1 MSKICYCG
9 DCINNRTCCIRER
22 ACHPEFIVSINPHP
36 AFSSSTYNTK
46 ISPSNTSTE
55 RTESTPNLQT
65 AFNYAAKPLSKPHQR
80 GCREESTP
88 NLHTAFN
95 YAAKP
100 LSKPHQRGCREES
113 TPNLHT
119 AYYAAKPLS
128 KPHQGGCREEKRPYE
143 GVDYGK
149 RDSRN
154 QINREF
160 SNNGNHDAP
169 GNQRMRE
176 STPITPHPTLKPHQ
190 PNKRDSMLSTI
201 SSCSSYKSSA
211 TNHSQSSY
219 YSIESYSSAKENS
232 HPRNGNDPRCYPTPI
247 KCNFPST
254 EPADYPRYNPSVPKK
269 LSPYHHSRPLPFA
282 YAKQPTISENGP
294 LIPHPQR
301 RESASEPV
309 ITAAQ
314 RRESASEPVIAA
326 AQSQRRESAP
336 GITKAPVLKPHLPV
350 TRLHPKPIAEHPPDR
365 HSTSFP
371 PPPPPV
377 ESIPQT
383 TSATTKTTSATT
395 KTTSA
400 TTLTSSTKTSFS
412 SSHPMFTSPFYST
425 MKESEPVKL
434 SELRRDSLPDHY
446 PEELTPSP
454 DQADILDKAPVTTPG
469 CQPESKRQSSGAVHD
484 LVHGGVQ
491 EILGKVQEVSDKA
504 RNVREK
510 AKEMLGKRRESEVVP
525 SLLCTA
531 SITVLHTT
539 FIPPDDDH
547 VRLQ

>member
-46 ISPSNTSTE
+46 LSPSNTSTE
-55 RTESTPNLQT
+55 RT
-65 AFNYAAKPLSKPHQR
+65 
-80 GCREESTP
+80 ESTP

-100 LSKPHQRGCREES
+100 LSKPHQGGCREES
-113 TPNLHT
+113 TPNVHT
-119 AYYAAKPLS
+119 AKHLS
-128 KPHQGGCREEKRPYE
+128 KPHQGGFREEKRPYE

-149 RDSRN
+149 RDSRD
-154 QINREF
+154 QINRNF

-190 PNKRDSMLSTI
+190 PNKRDSMLSTT

-219 YSIESYSSAKENS
+219 YSTESYSGAKENT
-232 HPRNGNDPRCYPTPI
+232 HPRNGNDPHCYPAPI

-294 LIPHPQR
+294 LIPHPHR
-301 RESASEPV
+301 RESATAPV

-314 RRESASEPVIAA
+314 RRESAPVPVITP

-336 GITKAPVLKPHLPV
+336 GITKAPVLKPHQPV

-383 TSATTKTTSATT
+383 TSATSKTTSATT

-400 TTLTSSTKTSFS
+400 TTNTTSATTLTSSTKTSIS

-446 PEELTPSP
+446 PEELIPSPDLTSSP